1 MKTSY
6 LFPVILFGAICFLPS
21 CESDKVV
28 TTTEYYSPAEY
39 ELLSKT
45 LNLPSTPFSYNQFTF
60 ENNKA
65 DAVATLG
72 RVLFYDKNLSSDNSV
87 SCASCHKQQL
97 GFADDR
103 SFSKGI
109 ENRSTARNT
118 LSLGAFRSFG
128 DYSSDPQT
136 SLFWDGRVKTLHDQ
150 MIQTIRN
157 PNEMGL
163 EMSDVVAK
171 IKDLDYYKILAQ
183 KAFFDENLNE
193 ELVLFALESF
203 MTSINSNHSK
213 FDVIGSNNPMGMD
226 GTPWPGFSDQE
237 NLGKNIFI
245 ANCMTCHSQ
254 GLNTF
259 FSNTTLRSANNGL
272 ELNYADK
279 GEGDHNPSPEAIAI
293 FKIPGLR
300 NIAVTAPYMHDG
312 RFASLEAVVDFY
324 STGIQD
330 HPNLNPLLKDADGH
344 PKKFN
349 FTGAEKDALVQFLN
363 TLTDNTMRNEE
374 KWSDPF
380 L

>member
-6 LFPVILFGAICFLPS
+6 LFPVILFALVCLLPS

-28 TTTEYYSPAEY
+28 TTTEFYSPAEY
-39 ELLSKT
+39 ELLSQT
-45 LNLPSTPFSYNQFTF
+45 LNLPSTPYSYNQFTS
-60 ENNKA
+60 ENSNS
-65 DAVATLG
+65 DAIATLG

-97 GFADDR
+97 GFADNR

-109 ENRSTARNT
+109 ENRSTARNA
-118 LSLGAFRSFG
+118 LSLGAFKSFG
-128 DYSSDPQT
+128 DYSADPQT

-171 IKDLDYYKILAQ
+171 IKDLDYYKILSQ
-183 KAFFDENLNE
+183 KAFFNENLNE
-193 ELVLFALESF
+193 ELVLFALEGF
-203 MTSINSNHSK
+203 MTSISSQQSK
-213 FDVIGSNNPMGMD
+213 FDVISSNNPFGID
-226 GTPWPGFSDQE
+226 GPAWPGFNDQE
-237 NLGKNIFI
+237 NLGKSLFVT
-245 ANCMTCHSQ
+245 NCLTCHNQGISQ
-254 GLNTF
+254 V
-259 FSNTTLRSANNGL
+259 FSNTLLRSANNGL
-272 ELNYADK
+272 DLVYADK
-279 GEGDHNPSPEAIAI
+279 GEGTVNPAPEALAI

-300 NIAVTAPYMHDG
+300 NIALTAPYMHDG
-312 RFASLEAVVDFY
+312 RFASLEQVVDFY

-344 PKKFN
+344 AKKFN
-349 FTGAEKDALVQFLN
+349 FTSGEKDALVQFLN
-363 TLTDNTMRNEE
+363 TLTDNTMRNEV

-380 L
+380 F

>member
-6 LFPVILFGAICFLPS
+6 LFPFILFVVVCVLPS

-28 TTTEYYSPAEY
+28 TSTEYYSPAEY

-45 LNLPSTPFSYNQFTF
+45 LILPSTPYAYTQFGVD
-60 ENNKA
+60 NNKA
-65 DAVATLG
+65 NAIATLG

-87 SCASCHKQQL
+87 SCGSCHQQHL
-97 GFADDR
+97 GFADDL

-118 LSLGAFRSFG
+118 LSLGAFESFG
-128 DYSSDPQT
+128 DYSQDPQT
-136 SLFWDGRVKTLHDQ
+136 NLFWDGRVKTLHDQ

-183 KAFFDENLNE
+183 KAFFNENLNE

-203 MTSINSNHSK
+203 MTTINSHSSK
-213 FDVIGSNNPMGMD
+213 FDITANQNPSGF
-226 GTPWPGFSDQE
+226 TISPWTGFNEKE
-237 NLGKNIFI
+237 NLGKSIFVD
-245 ANCMTCHSQ
+245 NCMTCHSQ
-254 GLNTF
+254 GLNAII
-259 FSNTTLRSANNGL
+259 SNVFLRSANNGL
-272 ELNYADK
+272 DLVYTDK
-279 GEGDHNPSPEAIAI
+279 GEGTFNPAPEALAI

-300 NIAVTAPYMHDG
+300 NIALTAPYMHDG
-312 RFASLEAVVDFY
+312 RFATLEDVIDFY

-330 HPNLNPLLKDADGH
+330 HANLNPLLKDTDGH

-349 FTGAEKDALVQFLN
+349 FSAAEKDALVQFLN
-363 TLTDNTMRNEE
+363 TLTDNTMTNEV

>member
-6 LFPVILFGAICFLPS
+6 LLPFILFGAIGFLPS

-28 TTTEYYSPAEY
+28 TTTQYYTPAEY
-39 ELLSKT
+39 ELLSQT
-45 LNLPSTPFSYNQFTF
+45 LNLPSTPYSYSQFAF
-60 ENNKA
+60 ENNKQ

-87 SCASCHKQQL
+87 SCGSCHKQQL
-97 GFADDR
+97 GFADDK
-103 SFSKGI
+103 SFSKGV

-128 DYSSDPQT
+128 DYSSDPET
-136 SLFWDGRVKTLHDQ
+136 NLFWDGRVKTLHDQ

-171 IKDLDYYKILAQ
+171 IKNLDYYKILAQ
-183 KAFFDENLNE
+183 KAFFNENLSE

-203 MTSINSNHSK
+203 MTSINSQHSR
-213 FDVIGSNNPMGMD
+213 FDVIGSNNPFGLD
-226 GTPWPGFSDQE
+226 GSPWPGFNDQE
-237 NLGKNIFI
+237 NLGKRIFVE
-245 ANCMTCHSQ
+245 NCISCHNQ
-254 GLNTF
+254 GLNSNI
-259 FSNTTLRSANNGL
+259 SNTILRSANNGL
-272 ELNYADK
+272 ELNYEDK
-279 GEGDHNPSPEAIAI
+279 GEGEHNPSPEALAI

-300 NIAVTAPYMHDG
+300 NIALTAPYMHDG
-312 RFASLEAVVDFY
+312 RFASLEQVVDFY

-330 HPNLNPLLKDADGH
+330 HPNLNPLLKDANGH
-344 PKKFN
+344 AKKFN
-349 FTGAEKDALVQFLN
+349 FTGGEKDALIKFLN
-363 TLTDNTMRNEE
+363 TLTDNTMTNEV

>member
-6 LFPVILFGAICFLPS
+6 LIPAILFGAVCLLPS

-39 ELLSKT
+39 ELLSQT
-45 LNLPSTPFSYNQFTF
+45 LTLPSTPYSYSQFEF
-60 ENNKA
+60 QNNKRN
-65 DAVATLG
+65 DAIATLG

-87 SCASCHKQQL
+87 SCGSCHQQHL
-97 GFADDR
+97 GFADDLA
-103 SFSKGI
+103 FSKGI

-118 LSLGAFRSFG
+118 LSLGAFESFG
-128 DYSSDPQT
+128 DYSQDPQT

-163 EMSDVVAK
+163 EMSDVVVK

-183 KAFFDENLNE
+183 KAFFNENLNE

-203 MTSINSNHSK
+203 MTSINSHSSK
-213 FDVIGSNNPMGMD
+213 FDIASNQNGFIPG
-226 GTPWPGFSDQE
+226 PWAAFNEQE
-237 NLGKNIFI
+237 NLGKSIFI
-245 ANCMTCHSQ
+245 DNCMTCHSQ
-254 GLNTF
+254 GLNAIF
-259 FSNTTLRSANNGL
+259 ANTMLRSANNGL
-272 ELNYADK
+272 DLNYADK
-279 GEGDHNPSPEAIAI
+279 GEGEHNPSPEALAI

-300 NIAVTAPYMHDG
+300 NIALTAPYMHDG

-330 HPNLNPLLKDADGH
+330 HQNLNPLLKDANGH

-349 FTGAEKDALVQFLN
+349 FTAVEKDALVQFLN
-363 TLTDNTMRNEE
+363 TLTDNTMMNEV

-380 L
+380 R